1 MKTKTTFFAIS
12 FIAILLAGCGY
23 NQQDSETILTKQNTS
38 AVLWMQNSSEYLALV
53 AQAFNIAKDAF
64 DRADNIPGKK
74 KAVVV
79 DLDETIL
86 NSTSYNA
93 QQIKSGELS
102 NQRNWEEWVSKEK
115 SSPIPGAVDF
125 VNYIINNGGEI
136 FYVSNRKSDDYQHTM
151 NTLIKNGFP
160 HVSEKTLLLRD
171 KTSNKQHRFN
181 TIIASG
187 YHIVV
192 FMGDNL
198 NDFGDIFYR
207 KKNNKRKE
215 LVMMNAPN
223 FGYKFIM
230 MPNPIYG
237 SWENVL
243 TDNYPRLNLNGKIE
257 ARNKLIHDKS
267 YK

>member
-1 MKTKTTFFAIS
+1 MKIIFFTTS
-12 FIAILLAGCGY
+12 FIAVLLVGCSK
-23 NQQDSETILTKQNTS
+23 NQLNNETILAKQNTS
-38 AVLWMQNSSEYLALV
+38 AVLWVQNSSEYLALMT
-53 AQAFNIAKDAF
+53 QAFNIAKDTF

-86 NSTSYNA
+86 NSTPYDA
-93 QQIKSGELS
+93 QLIKSGELS
-102 NQRNWEEWVSKEK
+102 NRRNWGEWVSKEK
-115 SSPIPGAVDF
+115 SSPIPGAVHF

-136 FYVSNRKSDDYQHTM
+136 FYVSNRKSDAYQHTM
-151 NTLIKNGFP
+151 NNLIKNGFP

-171 KTSNKQHRFN
+171 KMANKQHRFN
-181 TIIASG
+181 TITASG
-187 YHIVV
+187 YNIVV
-192 FMGDNL
+192 FIGDNL

-207 KKNNKRKE
+207 KKDNKRKE

-223 FGYKFIM
+223 FGYKFIL

-243 TDNYPRLNLNGKIE
+243 TDSYSGLNLNEKIE
-257 ARNKLIHDKS
+257 ARNKLINDKS